1 MPKRSATKIRQVH
14 SLILSH
20 RYTDFKWINPRDIV
34 TAEWVRMKCTF
45 GCGNYGRNACCPPNV
60 PSVEECRRFFD
71 SYATGVL
78 FHFAKKVPRP
88 EARHA
93 YTRGVTRGLLRLE
106 RELFLAGYYK
116 VFLLPMDSCSLCA
129 TRRGAGAICPGA
141 TCPGVREKCRQPA
154 LARPSPEA
162 MAVDVFSTAR
172 QYGYPIEVLRDYS
185 RAMNR
190 YAFLLIE

>member
-1 MPKRSATKIRQVH
+1 MPKHAALKMRDVQN
-14 SLILSH
+14 LITTH
-20 RYTDFKWINPRDIV
+20 GHTDFKWINPRDVIV
-34 TAEWVRMKCTF
+34 AEWVRMKCNF
-45 GCGNYGRNACCPPNV
+45 GCKNYGRNACCPPNV

-71 SYATGVL
+71 SYATSVL
-78 FHFAKKVPRP
+78 FHFARKVPRP

-93 YTRGVTRGLLRLE
+93 WTRGVTRGLLTLE
-106 RELFLAGYYK
+106 REIFLAGYYK

-129 TRRGAGAICPGA
+129 T
-141 TCPGVREKCRQPA
+141 CPGVRERCKQPA

-162 MAVDVFSTAR
+162 MAVDVYATVR

-185 RAMNR
+185 QAMNR